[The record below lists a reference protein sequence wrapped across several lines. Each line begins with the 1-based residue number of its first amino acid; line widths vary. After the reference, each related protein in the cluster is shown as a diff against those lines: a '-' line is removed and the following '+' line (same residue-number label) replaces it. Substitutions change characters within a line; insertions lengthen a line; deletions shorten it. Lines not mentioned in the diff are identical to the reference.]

1 MSRILL
7 TFVGVILISV
17 STFAQTTDRAKIWN
31 EIQEMRQEIK
41 AKEPLLL
48 APAESDKQKFKDFL
62 TQPNTGLIRLLLR
75 EKYDRELTIRGGGA
89 YYSFARKS
97 QEYGYGS
104 DISLEQKSFSVGF
117 AGADYGFILNLG
129 DTSLENVTIETAG
142 VDYMANYA
150 PPNTEPDARKEQ
162 DRVRE
167 FKVNEFTYKDR
178 VPAETGKTYVVPS
191 VNYSKQTL

>member
-1 MSRILL
+1 
-7 TFVGVILISV
+7 
-17 STFAQTTDRAKIWN
+17 
-31 EIQEMRQEIK
+31 
-41 AKEPLLL
+41 
-48 APAESDKQKFKDFL
+48 
-62 TQPNTGLIRLLLR
+62 
-75 EKYDRELTIRGGGA
+75 
-89 YYSFARKS
+89 
-97 QEYGYGS
+97 
-104 DISLEQKSFSVGF
+104 
-117 AGADYGFILNLG
+117 LNLG